1 MKLIAPLAFALGAA
15 HTCASL
21 AIGEHL
27 QLAVQEA
34 SGMFIDMLDARTNDD
49 MGKNRTLNDLIRDV
63 SHDDDL
69 IDIDY
74 VDVDPEKPRR
84 STPVHLT
91 ALAHVKERIDA
102 ATANVKV
109 KYGFLTLLNRNYDL
123 CEELKNNLNKS
134 CPVDEGPIEF
144 SVDVDVPGFIP
155 PGWFHLEATAWRDS
169 DEKQLGRILA
179 DVKF

>member
-1 MKLIAPLAFALGAA
+1 MKLFIPALFALGAL
-15 HTCASL
+15 HTSSGL
-21 AIGEHL
+21 SFGSRL
-27 QLAVQEA
+27 QLVVQEA
-34 SGMFIDMLDARTNDD
+34 SGIFDMLDQLSDD
-49 MGKNRTLNDLIRDV
+49 MGKNHTLNPVMRDV
-63 SHDDDL
+63 SHTDDILD
-69 IDIDY
+69 IKYVDID
-74 VDVDPEKPRR
+74 PEAPKR
-84 STPVHLT
+84 STPIHLT
-91 ALAHVKERIDA
+91 ALAHVKERIDK

-123 CEELKNNLNKS
+123 CEELKSNLNRT

-144 SVDVDVPGFIP
+144 AVDVDVPGFIP

>member
-1 MKLIAPLAFALGAA
+1 MKLFIPVLFALGAL
-15 HTCASL
+15 HTSSGL
-21 AIGEHL
+21 SFGSRL
-27 QLAVQEA
+27 QLVVQEA
-34 SGMFIDMLDARTNDD
+34 SGIFDMLDQLSDD
-49 MGKNRTLNDLIRDV
+49 MGKNHTLNPVMRDV
-63 SHDDDL
+63 SHTDDILD
-69 IDIDY
+69 IKYVDID
-74 VDVDPEKPRR
+74 PEAPKH
-84 STPVHLT
+84 STPIHLT
-91 ALAHVKERIDA
+91 ALAHVKERIDK

-123 CEELKNNLNKS
+123 CEELKSNLNRT

-144 SVDVDVPGFIP
+144 AVDVDVPGFIP